1 MDTKKTIRKV
11 LIAAMW
17 LVIGGGMLFLLIAA
31 MGRQKKET
39 CKGYVITI
47 EDDNKDIF
55 LSKDSIRS
63 ALITAAHNNI
73 KGVPK
78 SMINLQLMEKSLR
91 KNTWVEDVQLYFDNH
106 SVLQVEVS
114 ERKPVARIFTTAG
127 KSFYID
133 NNDHR
138 MPLSGSNIAKVAVF
152 TGFPEKQKWSKTD
165 SALLKD
171 IRTTAEY
178 INTDPFWAAQ
188 VAQIDIVQECGPA
201 CWEFEMTPV
210 IGNHIVRLGDGDDID
225 KKLNRLFIFYQQVS
239 SKAGFDKYQTIDVR
253 FNGQVVAAKEKRS
266 ALPRYSTIVD
276 RPQLTALKSD
286 EQPVAKASVPAKPV
300 KQNIPSPSKTES
312 RKATTNPQPSET
324 SLKNKSNQKQ
334 QPKAVMRKRAD
345 RE

>member
-11 LIAAMW
+11 LVAGMW

-63 ALITAAHNNI
+63 AMIRAAHNNI

-78 SMINLQLMEKSLR
+78 SMINLQLMEKTLE
-91 KNTWVEDVQLYFDNH
+91 KNTWVEDAQLYFDNH
-106 SVLQVEVS
+106 AVLQVEVS
-114 ERKPVARIFTTAG
+114 ERKPIARIFTTG
-127 KSFYID
+127 GTSFYID

-138 MPLSGSNIAKVAVF
+138 MPISDNNIAKVAVF

-165 SALLKD
+165 SALVKD
-171 IRTTAEY
+171 IRTTAAY
-178 INTDPFWAAQ
+178 INTNPFWAAQ
-188 VAQIDIVQECGPA
+188 IAQVDIVQECGPA

-210 IGNHIVRLGDGDDID
+210 VGNHIVRLGDGDDMD
-225 KKLNRLFIFYQQVS
+225 KKLNRLFTFYQQVS

-253 FNGQVVAAKEKRS
+253 FNGQVVASKEKRS
-266 ALPRYSTIVD
+266 SIPKYSISVD
-276 RPQLTALKSD
+276 QPQTTALKSD
-286 EQPVAKASVPAKPV
+286 DQPVAQASVQAKPV
-300 KQNIPSPSKTES
+300 KQSISSSVKTES
-312 RKATTNPQPSET
+312 RKATTSPQPSET

-334 QPKAVMRKRAD
+334 QPKAVMRKRAT